1 MINEIGIE
9 EIRTFL
15 IKNHKDGAYY
25 FSSDRVTELALS
37 AWADDADSSLAAGGD
52 AIIEL
57 KQRDS
62 VSGRTQTYTISAAGI
77 DT

>member
-9 EIRTFL
+9 EIRAFL

-25 FSSDRVTELALS
+25 FGSDRVTELCLS
-37 AWADDADSSLAAGGD
+37 ARADDADESLADGGD

-62 VSGRTQTYTISAAGI
+62 ASGRTQTYTISAAGI